1 MKTKVNQSI
10 WRLLKPNTQTDDV
23 KMQTIQNNVI
33 KAMVNITKMLNEGGE
48 TLGSSMIELGINALG
63 LLGQRNKL
71 INNKRKEFHKA
82 DLDVKYYHLTSHN
95 FPFTDK
101 L

>member
-1 MKTKVNQSI
+1 MKTKVHQSI

-33 KAMVNITKMLNEGGE
+33 KAVTVVNITKMLNEGGE

-71 INNKRKEFHKA
+71 INKQKERVSQGR
-82 DLDVKYYHLTSHN
+82 LGC
-95 FPFTDK
+95 
-101 L
+101 